1 MQGLMKAFGSLQVQS
16 SLPQTHE
23 EEHNEGTS
31 MLMPSSKRAQERPAL
46 KVLNGIVVPSLV
58 AAAGPPSLDGAS
70 VPEAPSG
77 TAIHVTEPGDGHTLV
92 ADENVLTHT
101 LLMTDA
107 ILNSRVSCV
116 KEEDE
121 VEDEE
126 RWAGNDI
133 GYEVCIYIHTHT
145 CAYA

>member
-1 MQGLMKAFGSLQVQS
+1 MQGLMKAFGTLHVQS

-23 EEHNEGTS
+23 EEEQNEGTS
-31 MLMPSSKRAQERPAL
+31 MLMPSSKLAQERPAL

-58 AAAGPPSLDGAS
+58 AAACPPSLDGSS
-70 VPEAPSG
+70 VPEA
-77 TAIHVTEPGDGHTLV
+77 AIHVTEPGDGHTLV
-92 ADENVLTHT
+92 ADENVMTQT

-107 ILNSRVSCV
+107 ILNSRISCV

-133 GYEVCIYIHTHT
+133 GSEVCIYIHTHT

>member
-1 MQGLMKAFGSLQVQS
+1 MQGLMKAFGSLHVQS

-23 EEHNEGTS
+23 EEHNEDTL

-70 VPEAPSG
+70 VPEA
-77 TAIHVTEPGDGHTLV
+77 AIHVTEPGDGHTFV
-92 ADENVLTHT
+92 ANENVLTQT

-133 GYEVCIYIHTHT
+133 GSEV
-145 CAYA
+145 